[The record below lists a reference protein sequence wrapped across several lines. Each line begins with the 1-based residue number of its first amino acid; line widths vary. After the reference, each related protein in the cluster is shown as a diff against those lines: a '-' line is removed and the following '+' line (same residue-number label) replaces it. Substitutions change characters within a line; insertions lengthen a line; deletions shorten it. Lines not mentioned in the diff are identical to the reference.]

1 MKLKDIDV
9 VLDKLKFDDVE
20 LQALL
25 TMLAIRTVT
34 LVDNLA
40 LEMLHVGKDN
50 FDTKKY
56 KDREELFINLATLR
70 AILLKTE
77 GDETNE

>member
-9 VLDKLKFDDVE
+9 VMDKLKFDDVE

-40 LEMLHVGKDN
+40 LEMLQVGKDN

-77 GDETNE
+77 GDKTNE

>member
-1 MKLKDIDV
+1 MKLEDIDV
-9 VLDKLKFDDVE
+9 VMDNLKFDEAE

-40 LEMLHVGKDN
+40 LEMLQVGKDN

-77 GDETNE
+77 GDTANE